1 MFYCILSAI
10 KLSFINVVLEVRLGG
25 LGFRV
30 NPKKYHINFTW
41 FNQVLTFI
49 IVSSRGRLQ
58 RGSNSID
65 SSVNILNVIV
75 RISLSDSFPDGN
87 NSGCKKTFGAVE
99 IYMTSVNTL
108 LLSFGSFRINNVFY
122 TFWLCCLKTKN

>member
-1 MFYCILSAI
+1 MLHVLLYFISYQAI
-10 KLSFINVVLEVRLGG
+10 LSFINVVLEVRLGG

-30 NPKKYHINFTW
+30 NPKEYHINFTW
-41 FNQVLTFI
+41 FNQVLTLI

-65 SSVNILNVIV
+65 SNVNILNVIV

-87 NSGCKKTFGAVE
+87 NSGCKKTCGAVE
-99 IYMTSVNTL
+99 IYMKLSPLTSVNTL
-108 LLSFGSFRINNVFY
+108 LLS
-122 TFWLCCLKTKN
+122 